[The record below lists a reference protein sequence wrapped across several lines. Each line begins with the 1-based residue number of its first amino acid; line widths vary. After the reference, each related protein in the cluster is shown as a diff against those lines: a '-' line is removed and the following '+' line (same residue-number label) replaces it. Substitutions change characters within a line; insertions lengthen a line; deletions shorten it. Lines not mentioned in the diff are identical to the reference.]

1 MGKKGLSGAS
11 QSNSISVFSPLY
23 IIGLSQIEQSSV
35 PRSVGVQ
42 GQLCLWGTA
51 HLLEVSSPQGR
62 ISSAGCC
69 VRVTD
74 ITLMLMYYLRTGG
87 TANLSGFLAPVPS
100 GMQSNCCQWS
110 PEGN

>member
-35 PRSVGVQ
+35 SRGVGVQ
-42 GQLCLWGTA
+42 GQLCLWSTV

-62 ISSAGCC
+62 TSSAGSC
-69 VRVTD
+69 VHVTD
-74 ITLMLMYYLRTGG
+74 ITLM
-87 TANLSGFLAPVPS
+87 
-100 GMQSNCCQWS
+100 
-110 PEGN
+110 